1 MRSVVW
7 KVAVMCSPCPVHT
20 SPVVGC
26 SWAPQASSWLLL
38 GLFGFTLHQ
47 ALWSSDAVG
56 LGIAMHGSNHSTCKM
71 WVAACR
77 YLLKGARVS
86 ELTSWAYVNITHHLA
101 VFSCSPAK
109 SGSSSNML
117 PVFAPASHCP
127 ALIAAILSVT
137 GLPHGGFHEGCR
149 ALESPAAPREP
160 GACAVCLL
168 QAELWADGP
177 LLETCWSFP
186 KLLFVSSRVSQSW
199 GMSPSLTLRR
209 QDTSFE
215 VWLIREWCH
224 FFHW

>member
-7 KVAVMCSPCPVHT
+7 KLAVMCSPCPVHT

-117 PVFAPASHCP
+117 PVSAPASHCP
-127 ALIAAILSVT
+127 ALIAAILSVCHRPSPW
-137 GLPHGGFHEGCR
+137 GLSQGMQRSAVTCCSQGTRCLCR
-149 ALESPAAPREP
+149 VLAAGWALSTWTSA
-160 GACAVCLL
+160 GN
-168 QAELWADGP
+168 
-177 LLETCWSFP
+177 LLELS
-186 KLLFVSSRVSQSW
+186 
-199 GMSPSLTLRR
+199 
-209 QDTSFE
+209 
-215 VWLIREWCH
+215 
-224 FFHW
+224 